1 MTPIAITNLEKRFG
15 HFHHHQVLRG
25 LNLQVEQGAV
35 YALIGSNGVGKT
47 TAIKILMN
55 ILQATAG
62 EASVLGVDSRK
73 LGPAEFAQIGYVSE
87 NQKMPDWMTVDAFLA
102 YCKPFYPE
110 WDDQLAAGLV
120 AQFRLPGG
128 TKLKSLSRGMRMKAS
143 LASSLAYRPK
153 LIVLDEPFSGL
164 DPVARDE
171 FIEGMLEWSPGS
183 TVLISS
189 HDLADIESFSSHV
202 GFLQDGQLR
211 FSEETGTLLK
221 RFREVE
227 VTLDGD
233 AKLPERMP
241 ASWLRPQAASAVMRF
256 VDSAFHEER
265 TETEVRDLFA
275 GVRQISAKP
284 MPLRA
289 IFVALT
295 RTGL

>member
-15 HFHHHQVLRG
+15 YFHHHQVLRG
-25 LNLQVEQGAV
+25 LNLEVEQGAV

-62 EASVLGVDSRK
+62 EASVLGVNSRK

-102 YCKPFYPE
+102 YCKPFYPD
-110 WDDQLAAGLV
+110 WDGDLAASLLK
-120 AQFRLPGG
+120 QFRLRGNM
-128 TKLKSLSRGMRMKAS
+128 KLKHLSRGLRMKAA
-143 LASSLAYRPK
+143 LASSLAYKPK

-171 FIEGMLEWSPGS
+171 FIEGMLEWSPGA

-202 GFLQDGQLR
+202 GFLQDGLLR
-211 FSEETGTLLK
+211 FSEETGALLA

-227 VTLDGD
+227 VTLDGE
-233 AKLPERMP
+233 AKLPERLP
-241 ASWLRPQAASAVMRF
+241 ASWLRPQAASAVVRF
-256 VDSAFHEER
+256 VDSTYDRER
-265 TETEVRDLFA
+265 TDSEVRRTFD
-275 GVRQISAKP
+275 GVRQVSIQP

-289 IFVALT
+289 IFVAMA
-295 RTGL
+295 RV

>member
-1 MTPIAITNLEKRFG
+1 MTPIAITNLEKSFG
-15 HFHHHQVLRG
+15 LGHHRVLQG
-25 LNLQVEQGAV
+25 FNLNVEQGAV

-47 TAIKILMN
+47 TLIKILMN
-55 ILQATAG
+55 IHQANGG

-87 NQKMPDWMTVDAFLA
+87 NQKLPDWMTVDYFLA
-102 YCKPFYPE
+102 YCKPFYPQ
-110 WDDQLAAGLV
+110 WDDQLAASLV
-120 AQFRLPGG
+120 AQFRLRSNM
-128 TKLKSLSRGMRMKAS
+128 KLKHLSRGMRMKAA

-171 FIEGMLEWSPGS
+171 FIEGLLEWSPGA

-189 HDLADIESFSSHV
+189 HDLADIESFSSHI
-202 GFLQDGQLR
+202 GFLDEGKLR
-211 FSEETGTLLK
+211 FSEETGGLLE

-227 VTLDGD
+227 VTLDCE

-241 ASWLRPQAASAVMRF
+241 TAWLRPQAASAVVRF
-256 VDSAFHEER
+256 VDSAFERER
-265 TETEVRDLFA
+265 TEAEIRNLFA
-275 GVRQISAKP
+275 GVRQVSIQP

-289 IFVALT
+289 IFVALA
-295 RTGL
+295 RH